1 MQRFVNNWR
10 TELAGELLSAAS
22 VALVSEAMASLLAMD
37 PGDFFDLTIDPDG
50 GAEIIRVTSV
60 SGGELAIDSRG
71 REGTSTP
78 ASWPAGTVI
87 ACTVTAAFVE
97 AIQTGGSGGGVDSG
111 DGDPSEAPASLS
123 GRYVDETS
131 GAIWLASMVGGLGGP
146 VLGWVKV
153 WPAEVELD
161 TPPLQV
167 WDAGMIGSTPLALSA
182 VTNTLIYAEVP
193 SPEDT
198 GSTELYLTSQTYLTV
213 TSAADLVLSV
223 QAGSVE
229 YPLDGMSGCVRAAGV
244 EYPFDLDTG
253 TPTISVNLS
262 PGVYLLAL
270 EAHVVIPEV
279 GAGPVRLQG
288 AISSGAA
295 YRRRGLYQY
304 LGPGA

>member
-22 VALVSEAMASLLAMD
+22 VALVPEAMASLLAMD

-97 AIQTGGSGGGVDSG
+97 AIQTGGSEDGVDSG
-111 DGDPSEAPASLS
+111 DGDPPEAPASLS

-131 GAIWLASMVGGLGGP
+131 GAIWLASMVAVIGDP
-146 VLGWVKV
+146 ALGWVKV
-153 WPAEVELD
+153 WPAEVEQ
-161 TPPLQV
+161 PLQV
-167 WDAGMIGSTPLALSA
+167 WGAGMISSTPLALSA

-193 SPEDT
+193 YPDVT
-198 GSTELYLTSQTYLTV
+198 GSNELYLTSQTYLTV

-229 YPLDGMSGCVRAAGV
+229 YPLAGMSGCVRAAGV

-253 TPTISVNLS
+253 TPSISVSLS

-279 GAGPVRLQG
+279 GAGAVRLQG
-288 AISSGAA
+288 YISSGAA
-295 YRRRGLYQY
+295 SRRRGLYQY